1 MATAPNRC
9 QICKR
14 VCRGL
19 RRSCAGVR
27 CSKPEVVTVRKP
39 SRLVSVVAI
48 MSVCLMSL
56 VWGAPP
62 ASAQR
67 RSEMQILS
75 DAETDHIIRKM
86 ARPIFQ
92 AAGIDPDSVQIL
104 LINDPTVNAF
114 VAGGQNIFI
123 HTGLLLD
130 VDNADQLLGVIAHE
144 TGHISGGHLV
154 RGAEA
159 MDNAFLASLLGMG
172 LGIAG
177 GLASRNAGAGAAGVM
192 LGQHLAER
200 NYLSFSRTQEASA
213 DQAGLSFLEQ
223 SGISAKG
230 METFLEKLGVNDPL
244 MNDRDAG
251 YRLTHPLTRERIDAV
266 KAFVARSR
274 YSNAQ
279 LPSATEADL
288 RRVQAKLYGYLDPRG
303 ALVRYK
309 VNDPSPAARYGRAY
323 AYFRQ
328 GDVKQATPL
337 VDGLIADEPKN
348 PYLYEMKGDLML
360 QTGRAPDAV
369 APYRKAVE
377 MAGSDA
383 GTIRVSLA
391 HALLE
396 QHDPRLADEALKNLQ
411 IASKGKAQSAFL
423 WRLTA
428 QAWSMKKNDG
438 MVAYATAEE
447 ALARGDMPMAKAQ
460 AERAERML
468 PAGSPGW
475 LRAQDIRGQT
485 GGADKPER

>member
-1 MATAPNRC
+1 
-9 QICKR
+9 
-14 VCRGL
+14 
-19 RRSCAGVR
+19 
-27 CSKPEVVTVRKP
+27 
-39 SRLVSVVAI
+39 
-48 MSVCLMSL
+48 
-56 VWGAPP
+56 
-62 ASAQR
+62 
-67 RSEMQILS
+67 MQILG

-104 LINDPTVNAF
+104 LVNDQSVNAF
-114 VAGGQNIFI
+114 VAGGQNIFL
-123 HTGLLLD
+123 HTGLLLT

-144 TGHISGGHLV
+144 TGHIAGGHLV
-154 RGAEA
+154 RGTEA
-159 MDNAFLASLLGMG
+159 MDNAFLSSLLGMG
-172 LGIAG
+172 LGIVG
-177 GLASRNAGAGAAGVM
+177 GLASGNAGAGAAGVM

-230 METFLEKLGVNDPL
+230 MEAFLEKLGVGEPL

-251 YRLTHPLTRERIDAV
+251 YRMTHPLTRERIEAV

-274 YSNAQ
+274 YADAP
-279 LPSATEADL
+279 LPAATEADL
-288 RRVQAKLYGYLDPRG
+288 RRIQAKLYGYLDPRG
-303 ALVRYK
+303 ALQRYK
-309 VNDPSPAARYGRAY
+309 ANDPSVAARYGRAY

-328 GDVKQATPL
+328 GDIRQAAPL
-337 VDGLIADEPKN
+337 VDGLIAQEPKN
-348 PYLYEMKGDLML
+348 PYLQEMKGDLML

-369 APYRKAVE
+369 APYRKAIE
-377 MAGSDA
+377 LAGSEA

-396 QHDPRLADEALKNLQ
+396 QQDPRLADEALKNLQ
-411 IASKGKAQSAFL
+411 IAAKGKAQSAFL

-460 AERAERML
+460 AERAERLL

-485 GGADKPER
+485 GGAGGDKPR

>member
-1 MATAPNRC
+1 
-9 QICKR
+9 
-14 VCRGL
+14 
-19 RRSCAGVR
+19 
-27 CSKPEVVTVRKP
+27 
-39 SRLVSVVAI
+39 
-48 MSVCLMSL
+48 MSL

-92 AAGIDPDSVQIL
+92 AAGVDPDSVQIL

-159 MDNAFLASLLGMG
+159 MDNAFLSSLLGMG
-172 LGIAG
+172 LGVIG

-230 METFLEKLGVNDPL
+230 METFLEKLGVGDPL

-266 KAFVARSR
+266 KSFVARSR
-274 YSNAQ
+274 YANAH
-279 LPSATEADL
+279 LPAATEDDL
-288 RRVQAKLYGYLDPRG
+288 RRIQAKLYGYLDPRG
-303 ALVRYK
+303 ALQRYK
-309 VNDPSPAARYGRAY
+309 ANDPSPAARYGRAY

-328 GDVKQATPL
+328 GDIKQATPL
-337 VDGLIADEPKN
+337 IDGLIADEPKN

-377 MAGSDA
+377 LAGSEA

-411 IASKGKAQSAFL
+411 VAS
-423 WRLTA
+423 
-428 QAWSMKKNDG
+428 
-438 MVAYATAEE
+438 
-447 ALARGDMPMAKAQ
+447 
-460 AERAERML
+460 
-468 PAGSPGW
+468 
-475 LRAQDIRGQT
+475 
-485 GGADKPER
+485 